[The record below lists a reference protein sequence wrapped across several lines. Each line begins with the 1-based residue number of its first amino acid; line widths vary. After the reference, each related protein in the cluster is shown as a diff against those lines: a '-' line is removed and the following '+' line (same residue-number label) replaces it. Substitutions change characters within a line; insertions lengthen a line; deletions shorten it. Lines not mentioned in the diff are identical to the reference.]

1 MKNELAIFITKYIEK
16 LFGFPNKDNLLT
28 NSAKAWFYLIRSI
41 SILIA
46 TAEGISWGY
55 FGSTFSDNRI
65 VVVVAAIIV
74 GSIMFLAVVAV
85 ESNLINTDLAA
96 LEYRQILYDEHPKTK
111 LEKHKTKIAIF
122 VRVAMVC
129 FSVLITAPFLNQLV
143 FNKDVERLIDS
154 KQNLAITQIADKIKK
169 HHQAK
174 LDDAQKILSE
184 NRDLH
189 RQEVGGTQGKKTT
202 GRPGRGETAKS
213 IEKTIQSNEKDIQEL
228 KTQMNN
234 TLQEFDK
241 AVNTNDYDLLY
252 KKFGVDSI
260 SNGPAMK
267 AAALNEISKQPGYKD
282 TETAIKFF
290 LILLLLSLL
299 VLKIQQPESV
309 RFYLSE
315 ALQDQWGR
323 YLAGA
328 FNNLLPLHEQ
338 PNRGGMT
345 IYRFNYFVVRTLSMI
360 NRLKAFSHE
369 KQQLEQKIKKLE
381 GDIHKEER
389 GIAHDLEQLESEL
402 NVLDIQVAKV
412 RKLEKIQSNKV
423 IDLRSK
429 IENDKERLR
438 NVADS
443 LNQKDKSLD
452 AKEVA
457 IEEKKYMAEVNNAIA
472 SKSASLQQEETEH
485 EEIERNLG
493 TLTKRK
499 LEVEKEIEKTRK
511 PLNEFMEQKQIYK
524 DRFFFLEKQIIQL
537 DAEVNADIGMTI
549 NSEKEI
555 TKVLE
560 AVEPSGNKQEIR
572 DIENSEPATYK
583 M

>member
-1 MKNELAIFITKYIEK
+1 
-16 LFGFPNKDNLLT
+16 
-28 NSAKAWFYLIRSI
+28 
-41 SILIA
+41 
-46 TAEGISWGY
+46 
-55 FGSTFSDNRI
+55 
-65 VVVVAAIIV
+65 
-74 GSIMFLAVVAV
+74 
-85 ESNLINTDLAA
+85 
-96 LEYRQILYDEHPKTK
+96 
-111 LEKHKTKIAIF
+111 
-122 VRVAMVC
+122 
-129 FSVLITAPFLNQLV
+129 
-143 FNKDVERLIDS
+143 
-154 KQNLAITQIADKIKK
+154 
-169 HHQAK
+169 
-174 LDDAQKILSE
+174 
-184 NRDLH
+184 
-189 RQEVGGTQGKKTT
+189 
-202 GRPGRGETAKS
+202 
-213 IEKTIQSNEKDIQEL
+213 
-228 KTQMNN
+228 
-234 TLQEFDK
+234 
-241 AVNTNDYDLLY
+241 
-252 KKFGVDSI
+252 
-260 SNGPAMK
+260 
-267 AAALNEISKQPGYKD
+267 
-282 TETAIKFF
+282 
-290 LILLLLSLL
+290 
-299 VLKIQQPESV
+299 
-309 RFYLSE
+309 
-315 ALQDQWGR
+315 
-323 YLAGA
+323 
-328 FNNLLPLHEQ
+328 
-338 PNRGGMT
+338 
-345 IYRFNYFVVRTLSMI
+345 MI